1 MSAST
6 KKSRIH
12 LSPPHIGDAELGYV
26 QEAFKT
32 NWIAPVGPHVDAFER
47 DFCTR
52 FGFKHAAAL
61 SSGTAALH
69 LSIRLLK
76 LRPGDEVVC
85 SSLTFAAS
93 ANPIIYEQARP
104 VFVDSDE
111 ESWNMNAGLLEG
123 WLESRARIGRL
134 PKAVIVVD
142 LYGQCANL
150 PRIAAACRKHGVP
163 IIEDAAEALGAMCGG
178 RPAGS
183 YGKLGMFSFNGN
195 KIITTSGGGM
205 LVSEDG
211 EMIAHARFLAT
222 QARDPAPHYQ
232 HSELGFNYRMS
243 NVLAG
248 IGRGQLQVLDS
259 RVEARRRVFSRYYE
273 ALHELPGVEFMPEPE
288 YSRSNRWLTCLT
300 IDPVRAG
307 VDREAVRLALDA
319 ENIESRPVWKPLHL
333 QPVFAGCETVGGAV
347 SERLFNQGLCLPSGS
362 SLTEAEQ
369 DRVIEMVRATF
380 PQRVFQPGFEPAV
393 APARE
398 DAAFSFFGMLGDFV
412 RRRAIGGMQAFLHWG
427 DRHLGKNAA
436 MRFASILSIYT
447 LNLAAVFWLAYEMRW
462 DFDVPLAFQEQRL
475 QLVVVVVLC
484 KLWLLRSFG
493 QFRSVLS
500 YFGLSDFGAVALSMT
515 SVSVIML
522 GLWYGS
528 ETMAA
533 PPRGVILMDFVLSVA
548 LISAFRLSLRVAR
561 SLCIAAG
568 PAASGSTYRRAAIVG
583 AGDAGEALAK
593 DLLQRRSSGLLPVLF
608 VDDDPVRIGRSIH
621 GLPVYGPVD
630 RLAKLMPGA
639 RIHEL
644 IITTSGLTAKRIR
657 EIVELGRS
665 IGATTQIVPSI
676 SQLATGEV
684 KIERSRPVAIEDLLG
699 RPPVNL
705 KSSDVAQL
713 IYGRVVLVTG
723 AGGSIGSELCR
734 QIAAQ
739 KPRQLVI
746 LDQAELGVFE
756 IEQELIRQGHGN
768 MLKPLIVD
776 VGDAVAME
784 EVFSRFRPEIV
795 FHAAAHKHVPLME
808 LQPKEAVKNNTLA
821 TDLLT
826 RLASKHG
833 VERFVLISTDK
844 AINPTSVMGCSKRLA
859 EKAMLV
865 RQRAP
870 GNRTAFLAVRFGNVL
885 GSSGSVVA
893 TFRKQIAQG
902 GPVTVTHPEMTR
914 YFMTIPEAVGL
925 VLQTATLGE
934 GGEIFILDM
943 GQPVK
948 ILDMARQMIE
958 LSGYRP
964 DVDIEV
970 RITGM
975 RPGEKLFEEL
985 CHDEETHSP
994 TEHPRI
1000 FRLKSEKAPEHMDEC
1015 LADLRAA
1022 AHSGTPQAIKQTM
1035 QRWVPE
1041 YTPFTEKLEQ
1051 PDGSGGRSPASAQT
1065 EPRPVL
1071 VPGAEPVPV
1080 RA

>member
-1 MSAST
+1 MIATT
-6 KKSRIH
+6 KKPRIH

-26 QEAFKT
+26 QEAFRT
-32 NWIAPVGPHVDAFER
+32 NWIAPVGPNVDAFER
-47 DFCTR
+47 DFCAR

-69 LSIRLLK
+69 LGMRVLK

-104 VFVDSDE
+104 VFIDSDDE
-111 ESWNMNAGLLEG
+111 TWNMNAGLLEG
-123 WLESRARIGRL
+123 WLESRARINRL
-134 PKAVIVVD
+134 PKAAIIVD

-150 PRIAAACRKHGVP
+150 QRIAAACQKHGVP
-163 IIEDAAEALGAMCGG
+163 IIEDAAEALGATCGG
-178 RPAGS
+178 RSAGS

-205 LVSEDG
+205 LVSDDE
-211 EMIAHARFLAT
+211 ELITHARFLAT

-248 IGRGQLQVLDS
+248 IGRGQLQVLAS

-273 ALHELPGVEFMPEPE
+273 ALHELPGIEFMPEAE
-288 YSRSNRWLTCLT
+288 YGRSNRWLTCLT

-307 VDREAVRLALDA
+307 VDREAVRMALDA
-319 ENIESRPVWKPLHL
+319 ENIESRPVWKPLHM

-362 SLTEAEQ
+362 SLTEDEQ
-369 DRVIEMVRATF
+369 NRVLEIVRAVF
-380 PQRVFQPGFEPAV
+380 PQRYFQAGFEPASV
-393 APARE
+393 AARE
-398 DAAFSFFGMLGDFV
+398 EISFSQLLVDSV
-412 RRRAIGGMQAFLHWG
+412 RGRAVAGVQALLRWADLTIGRSTKG
-427 DRHLGKNAA
+427 
-436 MRFASILSIYT
+436 RFASILGVYT
-447 LNLAAVFWLAYEMRW
+447 LILAAVFWIAYEMRW
-462 DFDVPLAFQEQRL
+462 DFEVPFDFQQQRL
-475 QLVVVVVLC
+475 QLVAVVVLC

-500 YFGLSDFGAVALSMT
+500 YFGLTDFGAVTLSMT
-515 SVSVIML
+515 TVSVIML

-528 ETMAA
+528 ELSAA

-548 LISAFRLSLRVAR
+548 LISAFRLCLRVAR
-561 SLCIAAG
+561 SMSIMAG
-568 PAASGSTYRRAAIVG
+568 PQTSGSAYRRVAIIG

-608 VDDDPVRIGRSIH
+608 VDDDPGRIGRSIH
-621 GLPVYGPVD
+621 GLPVYGPIEKM
-630 RLAKLMPGA
+630 AKLVLGA
-639 RIHEL
+639 RINEL
-644 IITTSGLTAKRIR
+644 VITTSGLTAKRIR
-657 EIVELGRS
+657 EMVEMGRS
-665 IGATTQIVPSI
+665 IGATTQLIPSI

-684 KIERSRPVAIEDLLG
+684 KVERSRPVAIEDLLG
-699 RPPVNL
+699 RAPVNL
-705 KSSDVAQL
+705 KSVDVANM
-713 IYGRVVLVTG
+713 IRGRVVMVTG

-739 KPRQLVI
+739 KPQQLVI
-746 LDQAELGVFE
+746 VDQAEVGIFE
-756 IEQELIRQGHGN
+756 IEQELIRLGHAGAV
-768 MLKPLIVD
+768 KPLIID
-776 VGDAVAME
+776 VSDAVAME
-784 EVFSRFRPEIV
+784 EVFVRFRPDTV

-808 LQPKEAVKNNTLA
+808 QQPKEALKNNTLA
-821 TDLLT
+821 TDTLA
-826 RLASKHG
+826 RLASKHR
-833 VERFVLISTDK
+833 VSRFVFISTDK

-859 EKAMLV
+859 EKAMLA
-865 RQRAP
+865 RQQAP
-870 GNRTAFLAVRFGNVL
+870 GNATAFLAVRFGNVL

-925 VLQTATLGE
+925 VLQTATLGQ

-964 DVDIEV
+964 EIDIEI

-985 CHDEETHSP
+985 CHDEETHGP

-1000 FRLKSEKAPEHMDEC
+1000 FRLKSERAPDAIAEC
-1015 LADLRAA
+1015 LEELRNASA
-1022 AHSGTPQAIKQTM
+1022 TGGAQLIKQLM
-1035 QRWVPE
+1035 KKWVPE
-1041 YTPFTEKLEQ
+1041 YTPFYEGEK
-1051 PDGSGGRSPASAQT
+1051 
-1065 EPRPVL
+1065 RPVDMPARAAARGQ
-1071 VPGAEPVPV
+1071 VEPAPGVLAGAADPAPA